1 MTVMKYALALALTW
15 TVLAQAPASAV
26 LAVTGDVPMPLKLT
40 LADLAAMPRQTAKVP
55 NPNGGD
61 FTYQG
66 VSLFEVLKRAGA
78 PNEGSPR
85 GNALASYVL
94 AKASDGYQVAFTLGE
109 IDPSFG
115 NTPILIADH
124 RDGAALTGNQGSL
137 RLVVPSDHEG
147 ARSVRMLETL
157 EFVRLKK

>member
-1 MTVMKYALALALTW
+1 MRFAIALALAW
-15 TVLAQAPASAV
+15 TALAQPPASATLTV
-26 LAVTGDVPMPLKLT
+26 SGDLPMPLKLT
-40 LADLAAMPRQTAKVP
+40 LADLAAMPRQTVKIP

-61 FTYQG
+61 FAYEG
-66 VSLFEVLKRAGA
+66 VSLAEVLKRAGA
-78 PNEGSPR
+78 PNGSSLR

-94 AKASDGYQVAFTLGE
+94 AKASDGYQVVFTLGE
-109 IDPSFG
+109 IDASFG

-124 RDGAALTGNQGSL
+124 RDGAPLSGNQGSL
-137 RLVVPSDHEG
+137 RLVVPNDHEG